1 MTFGSI
7 SVNEKLVQEF
17 RTNSVSDYHINIP
30 DNAQRKIYILNP

>member
-1 MTFGSI
+1 MFSGSI

-17 RTNSVSDYHINIP
+17 YTNSVSDYQTNFP